1 MKSIH
6 ALLATLLVAS
16 LSAHAG
22 SPRVVGDPKRAEE
35 IQQLF
40 DSWIAAQ
47 NARNLDEVMAVF
59 DKNVVL
65 SLQGEADKN
74 YDEIVAGF
82 KREFSWAAKGT
93 WSVTLEEIYAD
104 KKLTVAVSRWELRID
119 NAAGA
124 GTLVAT
130 IRSVDTLSKSP
141 DGWKIVRTINYPVI
155 APAPS

>member
-22 SPRVVGDPKRAEE
+22 SPKVVGDPKRAGE

-40 DSWIAAQ
+40 DTWIAAQ
-47 NARNLDEVMAVF
+47 NARNLDEVMAVY

-65 SLQGEADKN
+65 SLQGETDKN

-82 KREFSWAAKGT
+82 KREFSWPAKGT
-93 WSVTLEEIYAD
+93 WKATLEEIYAD

-119 NAAGA
+119 TAAA
-124 GTLVAT
+124 DAILVVT
-130 IRSVDTLSKSP
+130 IHSVDTLSKSR
-141 DGWKIVRTINYPVI
+141 DGWKIVRTINYPVT
-155 APAPS
+155 APAPN